1 MSTYLKLVKKLQPL
15 LSANIVEIGISAAEG
30 GDLET
35 ATYVCDYL
43 ATRKRQKNLNSLMRQ
58 MKKIGCEPIPFLSD
72 ARRITETFQ
81 KTTKG
86 TNNLYIILLN
96 DEKKGFG
103 LYVGQTSKA
112 VKDRFA
118 QHLTGNRKDNYAARC
133 HQQMRILLPSLFS
146 HLNPLSTNEAK
157 AIEKS
162 LIELFKSHGIR
173 TEGA

>member
-1 MSTYLKLVKKLQPL
+1 MGTHLQLVKKLQPL
-15 LSANIVEIGISAAEG
+15 LSADIVELGIAATES

-35 ATYVCDYL
+35 ATYICDYL
-43 ATRKRQKNLNSLMRQ
+43 ATRKRQKNLNSLTRQ
-58 MKKIGCEPIPFLSD
+58 MKKIGYEPIPFLSD

-96 DEKKGFG
+96 DEKEGFG

-112 VKDRFA
+112 IKDRFA
-118 QHLTGNRKDNYAARC
+118 QHLTGNRKENYAARC
-133 HQQMRILLPSLFS
+133 HKQMLMLLPSLFS
-146 HLNPLSTNEAK
+146 HLNPLSTIEAK
-157 AIEKS
+157 EIEKS

-173 TEGA
+173 TKGA

>member
-1 MSTYLKLVKKLQPL
+1 MSHYLDLVKKLQPL
-15 LSANIVEIGISAAEG
+15 LSADIVELGLSAAEG

-43 ATRKRQKNLNSLMRQ
+43 ATRKRQKNLNSLTRK
-58 MKKIGCEPIPFLSD
+58 MKKIGYEPIPFLSD
-72 ARRITETFQ
+72 AKKITETFQ

-86 TNNLYIILLN
+86 TNNVYIVLLN
-96 DEKKGFG
+96 DENKGFG

-112 VKDRFA
+112 VKDRYE
-118 QHLTGNRKDNYAARC
+118 QHLTGNRKENYAARC
-133 HQQMRILLPSLFS
+133 HKQMQMLLPSLFS
-146 HLNPLSTNEAK
+146 HINPLSTNEAK
-157 AIEKS
+157 TIEKS

>member
-1 MSTYLKLVKKLQPL
+1 MGTHLQLVKKLQPL
-15 LSANIVEIGISAAEG
+15 LSADIVELGIAATES

-35 ATYVCDYL
+35 ATYICDYL
-43 ATRKRQKNLNSLMRQ
+43 ATRKRQKNLNSLTRQ

-81 KTTKG
+81 NINKG
-86 TNNLYIILLN
+86 TNNLHIILLN
-96 DEKKGFG
+96 DEKEGFG

-112 VKDRFA
+112 IKDRFA
-118 QHLTGNRKDNYAARC
+118 QHLTGNRKENYAARC
-133 HQQMRILLPSLFS
+133 HKQMLMLLPSLFS
-146 HLNPLSTNEAK
+146 HLNPLSTIEAK

-173 TEGA
+173 TKGA

>member
-1 MSTYLKLVKKLQPL
+1 MGTHLQLVKKLQPL
-15 LSANIVEIGISAAEG
+15 LSADIVELGIAATES

-35 ATYVCDYL
+35 ATYICDYL
-43 ATRKRQKNLNSLMRQ
+43 ATRKRQKNLNSLTRQ
-58 MKKIGCEPIPFLSD
+58 MKKIGYEPIPFLSD

-96 DEKKGFG
+96 DEKEGFG

-112 VKDRFA
+112 IKDRFA
-118 QHLTGNRKDNYAARC
+118 QHLTGNRKENYAARC
-133 HQQMRILLPSLFS
+133 HKQMLMLLPSLFS
-146 HLNPLSTNEAK
+146 HLNPLSTIEAK

-162 LIELFKSHGIR
+162 LIELFKSHGVR
-173 TEGA
+173 TKGA

>member
-1 MSTYLKLVKKLQPL
+1 MGTHLQLVKKLQPL
-15 LSANIVEIGISAAEG
+15 LSADIVDLGMSAAER

-35 ATYVCDYL
+35 VTYICDYL
-43 ATRKRQKNLNSLMRQ
+43 ATRKRQKNLNSLTRI
-58 MKKIGCEPIPFLSD
+58 MKKIGYEPIPFLSD

-118 QHLTGNRKDNYAARC
+118 QHLTGNRKENYAARC
-133 HQQMRILLPSLFS
+133 HKQMLMLLPSLFG
-146 HLNPLSTNEAK
+146 HLNPLSTSEAK
-157 AIEKS
+157 SIEKS

>member
-1 MSTYLKLVKKLQPL
+1 MLG
-15 LSANIVEIGISAAEG
+15 ADIVELGIAATES

-35 ATYVCDYL
+35 ATYICDYL
-43 ATRKRQKNLNSLMRQ
+43 ATRKRQKNLNSLTRQ

-72 ARRITETFQ
+72 ARCITETFQ

-96 DEKKGFG
+96 DEKEGFG
-103 LYVGQTSKA
+103 LYVGQTSRA

-133 HQQMRILLPSLFS
+133 HKQMLMLLPSLFN
-146 HLNPLSTNEAK
+146 HLNPLSTIEAK

-173 TEGA
+173 TKGA

>member
-1 MSTYLKLVKKLQPL
+1 MGTHLQFVKKLQPL
-15 LSANIVEIGISAAEG
+15 LSADIVDLGMSAAER

-35 ATYVCDYL
+35 ATYICDYL
-43 ATRKRQKNLNSLMRQ
+43 ATRKRQKNLNSLTRI
-58 MKKIGCEPIPFLSD
+58 MKKIGYEPIPFLSD

-118 QHLTGNRKDNYAARC
+118 QHLTGNRKENYAARC
-133 HQQMRILLPSLFS
+133 HKQMLMLLPSLFS
-146 HLNPLSTNEAK
+146 HLNPLSTIESK

-162 LIELFKSHGIR
+162 LIALFNSHGIR

>member
-1 MSTYLKLVKKLQPL
+1 MSTYQQLIKKLQPML
-15 LSANIVEIGISAAEG
+15 GADIVELGIAATES

-35 ATYVCDYL
+35 ATYICDYL
-43 ATRKRQKNLNSLMRQ
+43 ATRKRQKNLNSLTRQ

-72 ARRITETFQ
+72 ARCITETFQ

-96 DEKKGFG
+96 DEKEGFG
-103 LYVGQTSKA
+103 LYVGQTSRA

-133 HQQMRILLPSLFS
+133 HKQMLTLLPSLFN
-146 HLNPLSTNEAK
+146 HLNPLSTIEAK

-173 TEGA
+173 TKGA

>member
-1 MSTYLKLVKKLQPL
+1 MSSYQKLVKKLQPL
-15 LSANIVEIGISAAEG
+15 LSADIVELGMSATER

-35 ATYVCDYL
+35 ATYICDYL
-43 ATRKRQKNLNSLMRQ
+43 ATRKRQKNLNSLTRQ
-58 MKKIGCEPIPFLSD
+58 MKKIGYEPIPFLSD

-96 DEKKGFG
+96 DEKEGFG

-112 VKDRFA
+112 IKDRFA
-118 QHLTGNRKDNYAARC
+118 QHLTGNRKENYAARC
-133 HQQMRILLPSLFS
+133 HKQMLMLLPSLFS
-146 HLNPLSTNEAK
+146 HLNPLSTIEAK

-162 LIELFKSHGIR
+162 LIELFKAHGIR
-173 TEGA
+173 TKGA